1 MEMVKQVIQREG
13 GKGDP
18 GPLIFGTMKTG
29 AFSTNAQSKFA
40 SIVLDGVLGLPCL
53 ARHTFDGVLVSL

>member
-1 MEMVKQVIQREG
+1 MVKQVIQREG

-40 SIVLDGVLGLPCL
+40 SIVLDGVLGPPRL
-53 ARHTFDGVLVSL
+53 AQHT